1 MRRISIS
8 TMCMA
13 GALML
18 AASCN
23 SIEENIP
30 SVEGDGGTVIT
41 AVAEAIGGGTK
52 AHNQYSYD
60 VLWDKNDQIYVTD
73 GKKANTF
80 TVSDESAGTNKG
92 MFTEDTPHLSRPM
105 TDMSGPQ
112 SRSTIRL
119 LRCMRS
125 RPFPGQVPRL

>member
-1 MRRISIS
+1 
-8 TMCMA
+8 
-13 GALML
+13 ML